1 MTTKTLPVDLAASI
15 SVWANENNLT
25 PGEAAA
31 AVRTA
36 LKPLGEVWMVTERD
50 LQMISTTYRHGLTT
64 IRTAMIIS
72 RSEITPLEWK
82 SAFHPSGTI
91 HNDDCNC
98 TDYED
103 RRISVGQTIQIGDW
117 TWSGLDTG
125 LNGFHITTGE
135 A

>member
-1 MTTKTLPVDLAASI
+1 MPNELPVDLAASI

-36 LKPLGEVWMVTERD
+36 LRPLGDVWMVTERD
-50 LQMISTTYRHGLTT
+50 LQLINTTYRSGLIT
-64 IRTAMIIS
+64 IRTTIIIS
-72 RSEITPLEWK
+72 KSEITPLEWK
-82 SAFHPSGTI
+82 SAFHPDGTV
-91 HNDDCNC
+91 HDDSCNC
-98 TDYED
+98 GDYED

-117 TWSGLDTG
+117 NWSALATG